1 MKGITNMNKAGIVR
15 KFDDFGRIAI
25 PIEIRLKLFKK
36 ENVEGQPM
44 EIFLDKNGTI
54 CLKPYEE
61 NEQPDMREK
70 VQEYIDELQTE
81 IRRLGE
87 ELEENMNGEACMVT
101 EIESKINTL
110 QEVVNDLKGRLNKR
124 I

>member
-110 QEVVNDLKGRLNKR
+110 QEVVNDLKGRLNER

>member
-1 MKGITNMNKAGIVR
+1 MDKTVIVR

-25 PIEIRLKLFKK
+25 PKEIRLKLFKK

-44 EIFLDKNGTI
+44 EISLKKNGTI
-54 CLKPYEE
+54 SLKPYEE

-110 QEVVNDLKGRLNKR
+110 QEVVNDLKGRLNER

>member
-1 MKGITNMNKAGIVR
+1 MNKAGIVR

-101 EIESKINTL
+101 EIKSKINTL
-110 QEVVNDLKGRLNKR
+110 QEVVNDLKGRLNER

>member
-1 MKGITNMNKAGIVR
+1 MKGIISMDKTVIVR
-15 KFDDFGRIAI
+15 K
-25 PIEIRLKLFKK
+25 
-36 ENVEGQPM
+36 
-44 EIFLDKNGTI
+44 
-54 CLKPYEE
+54 
-61 NEQPDMREK
+61 NEQPDMRKK

-81 IRRLGE
+81 IRRLEE

-110 QEVVNDLKGRLNKR
+110 QEVVNDLKGRLNER

>member
-110 QEVVNDLKGRLNKR
+110 QKVVNDLKGRLNER

>member
-81 IRRLGE
+81 IRRFGE

-110 QEVVNDLKGRLNKR
+110 QEVVNDLKGRLNER

>member
-44 EIFLDKNGTI
+44 EIFLDKNRII

-110 QEVVNDLKGRLNKR
+110 QEVVNDLKGRLNER

>member
-87 ELEENMNGEACMVT
+87 ELEENMNGEACMDT

-110 QEVVNDLKGRLNKR
+110 QEVVNDLKGRLNER

>member
-54 CLKPYEE
+54 CLKPYKE

-110 QEVVNDLKGRLNKR
+110 QEVVNDLKGRLNER

>member
-87 ELEENMNGEACMVT
+87 ELEEHMNGEACMVT
-101 EIESKINTL
+101 EIESKINTW
-110 QEVVNDLKGRLNKR
+110 QEVVNDLKGRLNER